1 MEMIIIF
8 LLQSLFFLGLGLIIY
23 TQKAA
28 DLLNF
33 FNPKKHNKEKA
44 SQRFGRLFIL
54 LGLTNLFMTIL
65 IFFKPHYS
73 ITYMSRSLL
82 YYLSD

>member
-33 FNPKKHNKEKA
+33 FNPKNITRK
-44 SQRFGRLFIL
+44 RLVNVLDVF
-54 LGLTNLFMTIL
+54 
-65 IFFKPHYS
+65 S
-73 ITYMSRSLL
+73 S
-82 YYLSD
+82 YLV